1 MTAGGI
7 SISAPWKR
15 RLLEY
20 ELLAPLPASL
30 VQTLRLLKDQRSSV
44 HDLIKVLQYDP
55 AVTADILKLCN
66 SPYYGLSRNVSS
78 LKESL
83 LLIGTNEL
91 HRMIHT
97 LVAKRLFERN
107 FHGYEEEKG
116 ELWRH
121 SLAAAMIGEELQKVV
136 PRLEI
141 DLFTTALL
149 HDVGKIVLDSEVK
162 KCQGEMEA
170 LLEDKELSFSDAET
184 KVLGIN
190 HAVAGAYLLERWHLP
205 EPLVEAVLYHHS
217 PGEQAPSS
225 PALYASLANVLAHL
239 LGFSA
244 SKDALLTKGYPDLYK
259 AVGIQ
264 ESDLEK
270 ILARSLD
277 KIHDTLES
285 LLSTQEKE

>member
-1 MTAGGI
+1 MNFWLSRPPGSNTP
-7 SISAPWKR
+7 S
-15 RLLEY
+15 
-20 ELLAPLPASL
+20 
-30 VQTLRLLKDQRSSV
+30 LKDQRSSV
-44 HDLIKVLQYDP
+44 DLIKS
-55 AVTADILKLCN
+55 ARRSGGTADILKLCN

-170 LLEDKELSFSDAET
+170 LLEDKELSFSAET
-184 KVLGIN
+184 KVLASTTPSWGF
-190 HAVAGAYLLERWHLP
+190 LLERWHLP

-244 SKDALLTKGYPDLYK
+244 SKDALLTKGYPDLYT
-259 AVGIQ
+259 ALGIQ

-277 KIHDTLES
+277 KIHDTLAS
-285 LLSTQEKE
+285 LLCTQEKDNHGILS